1 MFLHPHIIYGP
12 VKSRRL
18 GSSLGI
24 NLLPPARKVC
34 NYECVYCECGWSD
47 SAARSPFPDIAD
59 LADELEEALKTA
71 VRTGQFPD
79 HLTFSG
85 NGEPTLHP
93 EFSEA
98 MEVTVRLRDKL
109 SPTSK
114 IVLLTNGTTA
124 GHPGIFRAMMRT
136 DKRIVKFDAGTESMF
151 KAVNI
156 PVPPVTFNSQME
168 MIQSFG
174 GQCIIQSMF
183 IRGEYGGIRIDNTAA
198 EEVNA
203 WLQHLTTI
211 KPESVMLYS
220 LDRVP
225 PAPGITAVNRDELS
239 LIAGQVRSASLHC
252 DVY

>member
-18 GSSLGI
+18 GLSLGI

-34 NYECVYCECGWSD
+34 NFECVYCECGWSD

-59 LADELEEALKTA
+59 VADELEEALKTA
-71 VRTGQFPD
+71 VQTGEFPD

-85 NGEPTLHP
+85 NGEPTLYP
-93 EFSEA
+93 EFPEA
-98 MEVTVRLRDKL
+98 MEVTVRLRDNL
-109 SPTSK
+109 STISK

-124 GHPGIFRAMMRT
+124 RNPDIFKAMMRA
-136 DKRIVKFDAGTESMF
+136 DKRIVKFDAGTEAMF
-151 KAVNI
+151 RAINI
-156 PVPPVTFNSQME
+156 PVPPLNFNSQLE

-183 IRGEYGGIRIDNTAA
+183 IRGEYGGTRIDNTTA

-203 WLQHLTTI
+203 WLNHLTTI

-220 LDRVP
+220 LDRIP
-225 PAPGITAVNRDELS
+225 PTFGITAVSRDELN
-239 LIAGQVRSASLHC
+239 LIAGHVRSVSLHC

>member
-18 GSSLGI
+18 GLSLGI
-24 NLLPPARKVC
+24 NLLPPAKKVC
-34 NYECVYCECGWSD
+34 NFECVYCECGWSD
-47 SAARSPFPDIAD
+47 SAARDHFPDISD
-59 LADELEEALKTA
+59 VADELEEVLNTA

-93 EFSEA
+93 EFPEA

-109 SPTSK
+109 SPASK
-114 IVLLTNGTTA
+114 IALLTNGTKA
-124 GHPGIFRAMMRT
+124 RNADLFKAMMRA
-136 DKRIVKFDAGTESMF
+136 DKRIVKFDAGTEAMF
-151 KAVNI
+151 RAINI
-156 PVPPVTFNSQME
+156 PVPPMTFNSQLE

-174 GQCIIQSMF
+174 GQCIIQTMF
-183 IRGEYGGIRIDNTAA
+183 IRGEYGGTRVDNTT
-198 EEVNA
+198 EEEINA
-203 WLQHLTTI
+203 WLNHLITI

-220 LDRVP
+220 LDRIP
-225 PAPGITAVNRDELS
+225 PTSGITAVSRDELN
-239 LIAGQVRSASLHC
+239 LIAERVRSVSQHC